1 MTSTRPVGRPGDAM
15 DEEAIAGYL
24 DAFPDFFERHTQLLQ
39 RLRLPHGHGGA
50 AVSLVEKQVEV
61 LRERNRQLDRKLAD
75 FVEVA
80 RGNDALAAKM
90 HRLVQRLV
98 PARGIAA
105 VVSAIESSLR
115 EDFEVTQS
123 VLVLFRS
130 DDALRAQESRFLRL
144 ARREDADI
152 RSFDNLFSAGK
163 PRCGQVRDSQR
174 DYLFGAGAVDV
185 ASVALVP
192 LGPGGSIG
200 LLACASSD
208 LHRFNPTM
216 STDFLARIGE
226 MVGAAIAA
234 E

>member
-1 MTSTRPVGRPGDAM
+1 M

-24 DAFPDFFERHTQLLQ
+24 DAYPDFFERHPQLLL

-50 AVSLVEKQVEV
+50 TVSLVEKQVEV
-61 LRERNRQLDRKLAD
+61 LREKNRQLERRLAE

-90 HRLVQRLV
+90 HRMVQRLV
-98 PARGIAA
+98 PARGIGA
-105 VVSAIESSLR
+105 VVAAIESSLR
-115 EDFEVTQS
+115 EDFDVSQS
-123 VLVLFRS
+123 VLVLFRG
-130 DDALRAQESRFLRL
+130 DDALRAHESRFLRL
-144 ARREDADI
+144 ARRDDADVK
-152 RSFDNLFSAGK
+152 SFDNLFAAGK

-192 LGPGGSIG
+192 LGPGGATG

-208 LHRFNPTM
+208 MHRFNPTM
-216 STDFLARIGE
+216 STDFLGRIGE